1 MNTSS
6 ASPPTPNLELLRK
19 AIQEYQPNPSRVPF
33 SNLKPFHDF
42 IVALR
47 GKKASYAVIADL
59 LQQNGVKTSRARV
72 AEYGR
77 IVLDGGK
84 KHKRRRQRR
93 IILPPTPPIMPPA
106 RQSRK
111 PAVRWMNPLYF
122 RIIRVGRVLPASDCW
137 MAPLPVK
144 KALARRRERFPCCD
158 QRLRILVCVFVPAAP
173 WLPSGRP
180 AALSFAAA
188 RPDRSVFITSIVR

>member
-6 ASPPTPNLELLRK
+6 ASPPTPNPELIRK
-19 AIQEYQPNPSRVPF
+19 VIQEYQPNPSRVPF
-33 SNLKPFHDF
+33 SNLKPFHDS

-84 KHKRRRQRR
+84 RRKRRRQRR
-93 IILPPTPPIMPPA
+93 IILPPAPPVMPPA
-106 RQSRK
+106 AETSRAMDE
-111 PAVRWMNPLYF
+111 PALLQNHPRGPRIARVRLLDGTIAGEKSP
-122 RIIRVGRVLPASDCW
+122 GQTP
-137 MAPLPVK
+137 
-144 KALARRRERFPCCD
+144 
-158 QRLRILVCVFVPAAP
+158 
-173 WLPSGRP
+173 
-180 AALSFAAA
+180 
-188 RPDRSVFITSIVR
+188 

>member
-19 AIQEYQPNPSRVPF
+19 LVQEYQPNPSRVAF
-33 SNLKPFHDF
+33 SNLKPFHDS

-84 KHKRRRQRR
+84 THKRRRQRH
-93 IILPPTPPIMPPA
+93 IILPPAPPVMPPA
-106 RQSRK
+106 APKPETSRAMDK
-111 PAVRWMNPLYF
+111 PTSLQNHPRGPRIARVRMLDGTIPGEKSPAQMPGK
-122 RIIRVGRVLPASDCW
+122 ISLP
-137 MAPLPVK
+137 
-144 KALARRRERFPCCD
+144 
-158 QRLRILVCVFVPAAP
+158 
-173 WLPSGRP
+173 
-180 AALSFAAA
+180 
-188 RPDRSVFITSIVR
+188 

>member
-6 ASPPTPNLELLRK
+6 ASPPTPNPELIRK
-19 AIQEYQPNPSRVPF
+19 VIQEYQPNPSRVPF
-33 SNLKPFHDF
+33 SNLKPFHDS

-84 KHKRRRQRR
+84 TRKRRRQRR
-93 IILPPTPPIMPPA
+93 IILPPAPPVMPPA
-106 RQSRK
+106 APKPETSRAMDE
-111 PAVRWMNPLYF
+111 PSSLQNHPRGPRIARVRMLDGTIAGERSPGQMPGK
-122 RIIRVGRVLPASDCW
+122 ISLP
-137 MAPLPVK
+137 
-144 KALARRRERFPCCD
+144 
-158 QRLRILVCVFVPAAP
+158 
-173 WLPSGRP
+173 
-180 AALSFAAA
+180 
-188 RPDRSVFITSIVR
+188 

>member
-1 MNTSS
+1 MKLNWLSLAQFQQFVEFKDYNRPSKKRIRPQCPQAASSTFVITFSTMTPPNIMNTSS
-6 ASPPTPNLELLRK
+6 ASPQTPNLELLRK

-33 SNLKPFHDF
+33 SNLKPFHDS

-106 RQSRK
+106 APKPETSRAMDEPAFTSESSAWAAYCPRQTAGWHHCR
-111 PAVRWMNPLYF
+111 
-122 RIIRVGRVLPASDCW
+122 
-137 MAPLPVK
+137 
-144 KALARRRERFPCCD
+144 
-158 QRLRILVCVFVPAAP
+158 
-173 WLPSGRP
+173 
-180 AALSFAAA
+180 
-188 RPDRSVFITSIVR
+188 

>member
-33 SNLKPFHDF
+33 SNLKLFHDS

-84 KHKRRRQRR
+84 THKRRRQRR
-93 IILPPTPPIMPPA
+93 IILPPAPPIMA
-106 RQSRK
+106 
-111 PAVRWMNPLYF
+111 
-122 RIIRVGRVLPASDCW
+122 
-137 MAPLPVK
+137 
-144 KALARRRERFPCCD
+144 
-158 QRLRILVCVFVPAAP
+158 PAAP
-173 WLPSGRP
+173 KPETSRAMDEPSLQNHPRGPRI
-180 AALSFAAA
+180 A
-188 RPDRSVFITSIVR
+188 RVRMLDGTIAGEKSAGQTP

>member
-6 ASPPTPNLELLRK
+6 TSLPTPNLELLRK

-33 SNLKPFHDF
+33 SNLKPFHDS

-84 KHKRRRQRR
+84 RRKRRRQRR
-93 IILPPTPPIMPPA
+93 IILPPAPPVMPPA
-106 RQSRK
+106 APKPETSR
-111 PAVRWMNPLYF
+111 AVDE
-122 RIIRVGRVLPASDCW
+122 PASIQNHSRGPRIARVRMLDGTIAGERSPGQ
-137 MAPLPVK
+137 MPGKISLP
-144 KALARRRERFPCCD
+144 
-158 QRLRILVCVFVPAAP
+158 
-173 WLPSGRP
+173 
-180 AALSFAAA
+180 
-188 RPDRSVFITSIVR
+188 

>member
-6 ASPPTPNLELLRK
+6 TSLPTPNLELLRK

-33 SNLKPFHDF
+33 SNLKPFHDS

-77 IVLDGGK
+77 IVLEGGK
-84 KHKRRRQRR
+84 RRKRRRQRR
-93 IILPPTPPIMPPA
+93 IILPLAPPVMPPA
-106 RQSRK
+106 APKPETSRAMDE
-111 PAVRWMNPLYF
+111 PSSLQNHPRGPRIARVRMLDGTIAGERSPGQMPGK
-122 RIIRVGRVLPASDCW
+122 ISLP
-137 MAPLPVK
+137 
-144 KALARRRERFPCCD
+144 
-158 QRLRILVCVFVPAAP
+158 
-173 WLPSGRP
+173 
-180 AALSFAAA
+180 
-188 RPDRSVFITSIVR
+188 

>member
-6 ASPPTPNLELLRK
+6 ASPPTPNPELLRK
-19 AIQEYQPNPSRVPF
+19 VVQEYQPNPSRVPF
-33 SNLKPFHDF
+33 SNLKPFHDS

-84 KHKRRRQRR
+84 TRKRRRQRC
-93 IILPPTPPIMPPA
+93 IILPPAPPVMPPA
-106 RQSRK
+106 APKPETSRAMDE
-111 PAVRWMNPLYF
+111 PSSLQNHPRGPRIARVRMLDGTIAGERSPGQMPGK
-122 RIIRVGRVLPASDCW
+122 ISLP
-137 MAPLPVK
+137 
-144 KALARRRERFPCCD
+144 
-158 QRLRILVCVFVPAAP
+158 
-173 WLPSGRP
+173 
-180 AALSFAAA
+180 
-188 RPDRSVFITSIVR
+188 